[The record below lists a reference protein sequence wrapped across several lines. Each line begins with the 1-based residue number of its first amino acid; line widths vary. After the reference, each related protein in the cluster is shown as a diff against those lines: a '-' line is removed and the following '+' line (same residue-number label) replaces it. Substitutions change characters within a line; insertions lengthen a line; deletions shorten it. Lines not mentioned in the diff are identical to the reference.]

1 MWVLLFACR
10 PSVPVT
16 PPPTPTAVTPPMP
29 TGDTGGPTGEC
40 PLAPQISCSPDPG
53 VGTIEGRVELR
64 TLGNTVPI
72 CVAPASAAEGCGLFL
87 GDACPGSF
95 EEAIAAGWEDR
106 GEEDRGGFLVRWALH
121 AFPVQPVD
129 GDPPGLV
136 DDIGLFYREQG
147 LIATRAWRAGGVS
160 YGRDYCCSE
169 GGSAQGALW
178 MDEELFPCSEP

>member
-1 MWVLLFACR
+1 M
-10 PSVPVT
+10 
-16 PPPTPTAVTPPMP
+16 
-29 TGDTGGPTGEC
+29 
-40 PLAPQISCSPDPG
+40 
-53 VGTIEGRVELR
+53 
-64 TLGNTVPI
+64 
-72 CVAPASAAEGCGLFL
+72 
-87 GDACPGSF
+87 GDACPGTF

-178 MDEELFPCSEP
+178 MDAELFPCAEP